1 MINRNMR
8 LDTQGGDVERRFVEL
23 GLAVEARA
31 MPVVCPKTTKRHG
44 IDQFMY
50 RVQEF
55 IPRITPIHV
64 CWVQGSEFFQCLRRP
79 TRRDFLFTTERCRQT

>member
-1 MINRNMR
+1 MDNRRTGELSVKPCLPRTKLDDYSRLNMR

-44 IDQFMY
+44 ID
-50 RVQEF
+50 
-55 IPRITPIHV
+55 
-64 CWVQGSEFFQCLRRP
+64 
-79 TRRDFLFTTERCRQT
+79 